1 MGPEG
6 VITAMVAHA
15 RALIPEGLNR
25 VRAQRGLTVAQLP
38 PFQQILGYV
47 PQQKTISMFPLLEFN
62 AQDTTG
68 RLDTRRVVDGAEGD
82 LYRRMYRVTARVWV
96 ASISEIDTIQALHRY
111 ALVARDGLQLRRVL
125 EAVPPG
131 DYAEITARQTQE
143 NYSDASEQGGRFV
156 ASASFTFYISAEE
169 FLAAVQQPNSPG
181 PVKAVNL
188 NTGAAVA
195 GRDLQGD
202 LLPDGILNAS
212 PLIDRMTLGTSPT
225 PGA

>member
-15 RALIPEGLNR
+15 RALIPEGLKR
-25 VRAQRGLTVAQLP
+25 VRAQRNLTLAQLP

-96 ASISEIDTIQALHRY
+96 AGPSEVETVQALHRY

-125 EAVPPG
+125 EGVPAG

-156 ASASFTFYISAEE
+156 ASASFTFYVSAEE
-169 FLAAVQQPNSPG
+169 FLASVQQPMAAE
-181 PVKAVNL
+181 PVKGVNV

-195 GRDLQGD
+195 GRDLYGD
-202 LLPDGILNAS
+202 LVPGGVANAS
-212 PLIDRMTLGTSPT
+212 PLIDRMTLGASPT
-225 PGA
+225 QEQ